1 MPIAKVPI
9 YSLPTDSVYFEEE
22 LDMDFS
28 ISSFDVRKYIGLE
41 LELNVED
48 QKFSAGTSD
57 FVDISSEIGIDDYLF
72 HFYLN
77 PINFYD
83 EVDVEL
89 TQNYTEQL
97 LAVQAVDNSDAIG
110 RIDNI
115 ESELSLTS
123 TNPQFYK
130 EFSYTDGVL
139 GGYTVYSDISK
150 STPIFIVS
158 FAIVDGVLTSKTV
171 LRVSDNRTL
180 IVQYWYD
187 QDGNLTSQTRI
198 IS

>member
-9 YSLPTDSVYFEEE
+9 YSQPTDSVYLDEE

-28 ISSFDVRKYIGLE
+28 ISSFDVRKYIGFE
-41 LELNVED
+41 LEFNPEFQSLI
-48 QKFSAGTSD
+48 AGTSD
-57 FVDISSEIGIDDYLF
+57 FVDSSFEIGVDDYLF

-77 PINFYD
+77 PINLYD

-97 LAVQAVDNSDAIG
+97 IEIQAVDNSDAVG
-110 RIDNI
+110 RIENI

-130 EFSYTDGVL
+130 EFSYTGGVL

-158 FAIVDGVLTSKTV
+158 FTMDAGILTSKTV

>member
-57 FVDISSEIGIDDYLF
+57 FVDIASEIGIDDYLF

-83 EVDVEL
+83 EIDVEL

-97 LAVQAVDNSDAIG
+97 LEVQAVDNSDAIG

-115 ESELSLTS
+115 ESELALTS

-130 EFSYTDGVL
+130 EFSYSGGVL

-158 FAIVDGVLTSKTV
+158 FTIVDGILNSKTV

-187 QDGNLTSQTRI
+187 QYDNLTSQTRI
-198 IS
+198 VS

>member
-9 YSLPTDSVYFEEE
+9 YSQPTDSVYLDEE

-28 ISSFDVRKYIGLE
+28 ISSFDVRKYIGFE
-41 LELNVED
+41 LEFNPEFQSLI
-48 QKFSAGTSD
+48 AGTSD
-57 FVDISSEIGIDDYLF
+57 FVDSSFEIGVDDYLF

-77 PINFYD
+77 PINLYD

-97 LAVQAVDNSDAIG
+97 IEIQAVDNYDEVG
-110 RIDNI
+110 RIENI

-130 EFSYTDGVL
+130 EFSYTGGVL

-158 FAIVDGVLTSKTV
+158 FTMDAGILTSKTV

>member
-9 YSLPTDSVYFEEE
+9 YSQPTDSVYLDEE

-28 ISSFDVRKYIGLE
+28 ISSFDVRKYIGFE
-41 LELNVED
+41 LEFNPEFQSLI
-48 QKFSAGTSD
+48 AGTSD
-57 FVDISSEIGIDDYLF
+57 FVDSSFEIGVDDYLF

-77 PINFYD
+77 PINLYD

-97 LAVQAVDNSDAIG
+97 IEIQAVDNSDAVG
-110 RIDNI
+110 RIENI

-130 EFSYTDGVL
+130 EFSYTGGVL

-158 FAIVDGVLTSKTV
+158 FTMDAGILTSKTV
-171 LRVSDNRTL
+171 LRVSDNRIL

>member
-41 LELNVED
+41 LELSVED

-57 FVDISSEIGIDDYLF
+57 FVDIASEIGIDDYLF

-83 EVDVEL
+83 EIDVEL

-97 LAVQAVDNSDAIG
+97 LEVQSVDNSDAVG

-115 ESELSLTS
+115 ESELALTS

-130 EFSYTDGVL
+130 EFSYSGGVL
-139 GGYTVYSDISK
+139 AGYTVYSDISK

-158 FAIVDGVLTSKTV
+158 FTIVGGVLTSKTV

>member
-57 FVDISSEIGIDDYLF
+57 FADISTEIGVDDYLF

-83 EVDVEL
+83 EIDVEL

-97 LAVQAVDNSDAIG
+97 VEIQAVDNSDAIG

-158 FAIVDGVLTSKTV
+158 FAIVGGVLTSKTV